1 MKHQIAL
8 GLGSNIGNSKAELA
22 RAVAALGAELVIT
35 AVSSIYR
42 TPPWGKT
49 DQPDFYNLC
58 LTAKTDKT
66 PQQLLQ
72 FVKKLEQEL
81 GRQPNIRW
89 GERLID
95 IDILL
100 YGDTVYHDE
109 TLDIPHI
116 HLQDRAFVLVP
127 LAEIAPAWVH
137 PLLGQTMAGLKTAV
151 SKDGIKKVSDSKQ
164 QDPLGFVVQPTS

>member
-1 MKHQIAL
+1 M
-8 GLGSNIGNSKAELA
+8 GDSKAELA
-22 RAVAALGAELVIT
+22 RAVAALGAELMIT

-100 YGDTVYHDE
+100 YDDAQYHDE
-109 TLDIPHI
+109 LLDIPHI

-127 LAEIAPAWVH
+127 LAEIAPDWVH
-137 PLLGQTMAGLKTAV
+137 PVLGQTIAGLATAV
-151 SKDGIKKVSDSKQ
+151 SKDGIEKVSDFVP
-164 QDPLGFVVQPTS
+164 QDLKGFVA